1 MAFGAKQKKTRTVCW
16 RVELDIGEEEM
27 PGRHTP

>member
-1 MAFGAKQKKTRTVCW
+1 MAFDAKKTRTVCW